1 MTRCRRIPA
10 SFRLATLSWLSLAAL
25 ALALQSA
32 TAGET
37 LAKIRQSGKVTV
49 GTEAAFPPFEFIRE
63 GKIVG
68 YDKDILDSV
77 VAGLGVQLEQI
88 DVPWQGL
95 FPGLLAGKFDFIAS
109 AMTMYDE
116 PTRKFAFTMPVAEA
130 TVSLLRRKGDERIKS
145 RDDLDGRTVATQL
158 GTGAEKLLRE
168 LDAKLKAGG
177 KQGFEIKSFTSA
189 PEAFLALANNQAD
202 AAASL
207 LPTMLTLMQRR
218 PGI

>member
-95 FPGLLAGKFDFIAS
+95 FPGLLAGNSIS
-109 AMTMYDE
+109 
-116 PTRKFAFTMPVAEA
+116 
-130 TVSLLRRKGDERIKS
+130 SRRR
-145 RDDLDGRTVATQL
+145 
-158 GTGAEKLLRE
+158 
-168 LDAKLKAGG
+168 
-177 KQGFEIKSFTSA
+177 
-189 PEAFLALANNQAD
+189 
-202 AAASL
+202 
-207 LPTMLTLMQRR
+207 
-218 PGI
+218 